1 MMRLKTDANKRH
13 KFTFDIDINLQIVM
27 QIACFKIKIKTIKIT
42 KYLGLFLKN
51 HAFSVGRISRSL
63 EQVNQAARPVVRV
76 HPVTRHNTLHD
87 TRTFRF

>member
-42 KYLGLFLKN
+42 KYLF
-51 HAFSVGRISRSL
+51 F
-63 EQVNQAARPVVRV
+63 
-76 HPVTRHNTLHD
+76 
-87 TRTFRF
+87 